1 MARPTKKIDE
11 KLFKSLCQYQCTL
24 KEIAGIFG
32 VSEDTIQRFCKRTY
46 KKPFIDCFND
56 FRQAGL
62 ISLRRTQFKLAEKSP
77 AMAIFLGKQ
86 YLGQKDVTDD
96 KIIDKIEMLSDVP
109 TPIKGSNSNGED

>member
-1 MARPTKKIDE
+1 MARPRKEIDE
-11 KLFKSLCQYQCTL
+11 KMFKSLCQYQCTL

-32 VSEDTIQRFCKRTY
+32 VSEDTIERFCKRMY
-46 KKPFIDCFND
+46 KKSFIDCFND

-86 YLGQKDVTDD
+86 YLGQKDYIEDTQ
-96 KIIDKIEMLSDVP
+96 IEKIEVVDNVP
-109 TPIKGSNSNGED
+109 KRDIS